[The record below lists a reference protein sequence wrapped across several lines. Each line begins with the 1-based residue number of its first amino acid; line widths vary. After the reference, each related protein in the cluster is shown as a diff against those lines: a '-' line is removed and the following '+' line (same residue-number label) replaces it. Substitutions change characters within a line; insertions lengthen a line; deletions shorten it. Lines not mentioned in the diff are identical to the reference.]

1 PIRPYSDEPGFAAG
15 NLSYTHNIGTG
26 LHKEIHKAI
35 AEAEQVGLRVVTF
48 SGHTWGQV
56 ECSCGQ
62 HIKIY
67 STGRNPEFGAKLI
80 RGLTRRHRDH
90 RSTP

>member
-1 PIRPYSDEPGFAAG
+1 MHGTQYGATAQV
-15 NLSYTHNIGTG
+15 SYTNNVAGRG
-26 LHKEIHKAI
+26 LHKEIRRAI
-35 AEAEQVGLRVVTF
+35 AEAEQAGLRVATF

-80 RGLTRRHRDH
+80 RRFTRRHRDH